1 MKTLIEI
8 ENDTATI
15 RKAYSQIDDLESLI
29 ATTQQPFSKR
39 FHEIIE
45 RRMGYPNADF
55 VGLKVGFVAFDVTYS
70 YQGDGPSTNTEMYP
84 VEFFTEPDPNKA
96 RIDYME
102 WKKKKNTDEES
113 LSLQIQL
120 KNKEEADRLEYDRLK
135 VKFETK

>member
-1 MKTLIEI
+1 MKTLTQIK
-8 ENDTATI
+8 NDTDTI
-15 RKAYSQIDDLESLI
+15 RKAYSKIDGLKSLI
-29 ATTQQPFSKR
+29 ATTQQPFSQR

-45 RRMGYPNADF
+45 RRMGYPKADF
-55 VGLKVGFVAFDVTYS
+55 VGLKGDFIVFDVTYS
-70 YQGDGPSTNTEMYP
+70 YCGDGSSTNTEMYP

-120 KNKEEADRLEYDRLK
+120 KNKEDADRLEYDRLK
-135 VKFETK
+135 VKYETK